1 MYKKLLVA
9 CDGSEGSQIAVVHA
23 AILAKKL
30 DAHLSALWVRGYLPH
45 YPESVGEIAEEEEAA
60 LEFFEEIKAQ
70 LSSIA
75 VAQGVVIQAN
85 LRSGH
90 PGQQIVALAQ
100 ESSVDLIVLGSR
112 GHSRLWGELLGH
124 TADRVNEHAPCS
136 VLIVRSKKEAARY
149 RKMLIGFDGSSASER
164 ALRSGLALARQIG
177 SEADVLW
184 IDEAPVTRGTQER
197 GARRRTTSGRFF
209 QHAAQDDRF
218 GGGGTRS
225 GGQCRISSR
234 QRSTDSCG
242 RSRVRWISSHRGGT
256 PRSFWPL
263 GQTAGWCCGP
273 GESSCP
279 VRRVDRQI
287 GETDERDLI
296 ALSELEWR
304 GISAGPAK
312 RPSQ

>member
-30 DAHLSALWVRGYLPH
+30 DAQLSALWVRGYLPH

-75 VAQGVVIQAN
+75 VAQGVIIQAN

-90 PGQQIVALAQ
+90 PAQQIVALAQ
-100 ESSVDLIVLGSR
+100 ESSADLIVLGNR

-136 VLIVRSKKEAARY
+136 VLIVRSKKEEARY

-164 ALRSGLALARQIG
+164 ALRTGLALAKHIG
-177 SEADVLW
+177 SEVDVLW
-184 IDEAPVTRGTQER
+184 IDEAPVARATPSEAHDDELRARDFFITLRKTIDSAAAEQGLEVNAGLRRGNAPRILVGE
-197 GARRRTTSGRFF
+197 AE
-209 QHAAQDDRF
+209 
-218 GGGGTRS
+218 S
-225 GGQCRISSR
+225 GGFRLIVV
-234 QRSTDSCG
+234 G
-242 RSRVRWISSHRGGT
+242 HRGHSGLWG
-256 PRSFWPL
+256 RLL
-263 GQTAGWCCGP
+263 GGAADRVSHHAQCDVLI
-273 GESSCP
+273 
-279 VRRVDRQI
+279 VR
-287 GETDERDLI
+287 
-296 ALSELEWR
+296 
-304 GISAGPAK
+304 
-312 RPSQ
+312 

>member
-30 DAHLSALWVRGYLPH
+30 DAQLSALWVRGYLPH

-90 PGQQIVALAQ
+90 PAQQIVALAQ
-100 ESSVDLIVLGSR
+100 ESSVDLIVLGNR

-124 TADRVNEHAPCS
+124 TADRVNKHAPCS

-164 ALRSGLALARQIG
+164 ALRSGLALAKQIG
-177 SEADVLW
+177 SEVDVLW
-184 IDEAPVTRGTQER
+184 IDEAPVTRGTQSEMHDDEQRARDFFNTLRKTIDSAAAEQGLEVNAGFRR
-197 GARRRTTSGRFF
+197 GNAPRILVGE
-209 QHAAQDDRF
+209 AE
-218 GGGGTRS
+218 S
-225 GGQCRISSR
+225 GGFRLILV
-234 QRSTDSCG
+234 G
-242 RSRVRWISSHRGGT
+242 HRGHSGLWG
-256 PRSFWPL
+256 RLL
-263 GQTAGWCCGP
+263 GGDADRVSHHAQCDVLI
-273 GESSCP
+273 
-279 VRRVDRQI
+279 VR
-287 GETDERDLI
+287 
-296 ALSELEWR
+296 
-304 GISAGPAK
+304 
-312 RPSQ
+312 